1 MASCPGVVGTEGCQ
15 KALHIGVGAEPATT
29 RSRNQGV
36 DGTEPFRQWAQ
47 LLAELGDGLFVGD
60 GDVEALAANGPET
73 LQHLIKVFACA
84 GQGQVA
90 PVEPHAFEGGVL
102 HHRRKRVAHWIAKQ
116 AHKAGVAVDHCQGRI
131 APPACL
137 FGNHTSPVTGSAVE
151 DEPIQIT
158 ISGGGHRWARLSAL
172 TLAPRTAVFP

>member
-1 MASCPGVVGTEGCQ
+1 MASCPGIVGTEGCQ
-15 KALHIGVGAEPATT
+15 KALHVGVGAEPATAF
-29 RSRNQGV
+29 SRNQGV
-36 DGTEPFRQWAQ
+36 DGTEPLRQRAS
-47 LLAELGDGLFVGD
+47 LLAECGDVLFVGD
-60 GDVEALAANGPET
+60 GDVEPLAAHGPEA
-73 LQHLIKVFACA
+73 LHHLIKAFAVA

-90 PVEPHAFEGGVL
+90 PVEPHAFEGCVL

-116 AHKAGVAVDHCQGRI
+116 AHKAGAAVDHCQGRI
-131 APPACL
+131 ASPACL

-158 ISGGGHRWARLSAL
+158 NSGGGHRWARLSAL